1 MNSEIYK
8 KINKWSRDFGFILWA
23 TESDRL
29 NLSYQNCSRIFF
41 SLAIK
46 FMLLYKEITQFAKSK
61 IIESQLY
68 IDFSLREEKQSMK
81 YVEKNKQ
88 CIGQFL
94 TQHEN
99 SRKFE
104 PSINCKKKVKDNLP
118 YRKVSLLSCTLHQVF
133 TKPFYAL
140 F

>member
-1 MNSEIYK
+1 MITRFWFYTVSNRVRQIK
-8 KINKWSRDFGFILWA
+8 PLVPKL
-23 TESDRL
+23 
-29 NLSYQNCSRIFF
+29 LSHFF

-46 FMLLYKEITQFAKSK
+46 LMLLYKEITQFAKSK

-68 IDFSLREEKQSMK
+68 IDFSLREETQSMK
-81 YVEKNKQ
+81 YVEKNKR
-88 CIGQFL
+88 CISQFL

-99 SRKFE
+99 FRKLE
-104 PSINCKKKVKDNLP
+104 PSISCKKKVKDNLP